1 MLSDEKCRT
10 IKHDV
15 EQDSKALN
23 SIVNQLIAKYSK
35 ELDNYVDDV
44 KNMLENRTKLSDDEI
59 EDLTI
64 KVPLYL
70 YNICDGIETLGIE
83 GDTAKQ
89 RKTQLFHEAVMEYE
103 GTIRDKESY
112 ANTKIVNEALV
123 EIAFQRAYKKLK
135 LKMDA
140 AMQICQSSRKVLSR
154 RIEDSNLNKYDK
166 GI

>member
-123 EIAFQRAYKKLK
+123 EIAFQRAHKKLK

-166 GI
+166 GM

>member
-10 IKHDV
+10 IKRDI
-15 EQDSKALN
+15 EQDSKALT

-35 ELDNYVDDV
+35 ELDIYVTEV
-44 KNMLENRTKLSDDEI
+44 KEMLEKRNKLSDDEV

-89 RKTQLFHEAVMEYE
+89 HKNQLFHEMVMRCE

-112 ANTKIVNEALV
+112 ANTKVVNEALV

-154 RIEDSNLNKYDK
+154 RIEDSNINKYDK
-166 GI
+166 GM